1 MAMCVSWCNVQVC
14 AARVPVDC
22 GSKHAKYKRTL
33 ITHQQLEPYPELD
46 VHAASVTVINDSG
59 LSLPALKLYNR
70 FFHLF

>member
-1 MAMCVSWCNVQVC
+1 MAMCVSWCDVQVC

-46 VHAASVTVINDSG
+46 VHAAIS
-59 LSLPALKLYNR
+59 
-70 FFHLF
+70 